1 MPGKSDK
8 ASTSKTTKKPVVKRN
23 TKKEEVE
30 EVEKVENTASEAESE
45 NESDS
50 EKEEVKEVAQVP
62 ATKKVTKGVRVTKK
76 AEKVAEKVEKVLVRD
91 WEEQSDEGFDGEDPV
106 RTSVHMGVSDDED
119 DDVVVSAPPTKF
131 SGKKPYE
138 QKQAQNREPRE
149 PREQKGDSREQ
160 QKESG
165 ERRGAR
171 YGGFGTS
178 PSLNFDYKF
187 YLNQTAPVNEISTND
202 LLKIIIAR
210 ANEDK
215 QFHFGKNVKVILRAR
230 NSECEFPVTS
240 TAYQEQS
247 EQQSSFGNS
256 GGYKGKKTG
265 FGDRGVPR
273 K

>member
-1 MPGKSDK
+1 MPVKSDK
-8 ASTSKTTKKPVVKRN
+8 ASASKTTKKPVVKRN

-30 EVEKVENTASEAESE
+30 EVEKVENSASEAESE
-45 NESDS
+45 NRSDS
-50 EKEEVKEVAQVP
+50 EKEEVKEAVQAL
-62 ATKKVTKGVRVTKK
+62 ATKKVTKNVKVTKK
-76 AEKVAEKVEKVLVRD
+76 AEKVSEKVVVRD
-91 WEEQSDEGFDGEDPV
+91 WDEQTDEGFDGAEPV
-106 RTSVHMGVSDDED
+106 HTPVHMGVSDDED
-119 DDVVVSAPPTKF
+119 DVIISTPPTKF
-131 SGKKPYE
+131 AGKKPYE
-138 QKQAQNREPRE
+138 QKPVKNRE

-160 QKESG
+160 QKESS
-165 ERRGAR
+165 EKRGAR
-171 YGGFGTS
+171 YGGFGNS

-240 TAYQEQS
+240 TAYPEQS

-265 FGDRGVPR
+265 FVDRGVSR